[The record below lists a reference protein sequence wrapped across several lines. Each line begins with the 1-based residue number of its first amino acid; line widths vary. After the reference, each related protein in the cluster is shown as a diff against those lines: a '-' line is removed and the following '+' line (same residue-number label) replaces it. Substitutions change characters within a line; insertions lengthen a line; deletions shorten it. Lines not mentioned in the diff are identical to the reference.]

1 MSRYSQ
7 ALARGTMLSVVLRW
21 FIKGIGLLSTI
32 ILARFLTPA
41 DYGVMV
47 MATLV
52 IGLVEIFFFTSA
64 DTALLR
70 NTDSSDS
77 LINSAWTLRL
87 IQAFMVA
94 SVVGA
99 LTPLAGSYFR
109 DDRVIPVMLVLGF
122 GIVFSAFANI
132 GPVLAR
138 KNLDFGLEVKI
149 GIISKSI
156 SFVVT
161 VIAAY
166 TLRSYWAL
174 IIGTYAGHISGVW
187 LSYRLHPFR
196 PRWDVSRLRELWSFS
211 QWLLVSSIGNFFG
224 RKLDELILG
233 RIGTAQDLGVYNVA
247 SEIGQT
253 VTVEISAPVN
263 RTLFPVLS
271 SMQND
276 KSASISLFFTTLGI
290 INTFTIPVGVGMCL
304 VAAPFVQVILGEK
317 WLAVIPI
324 LQVFAIMGSIRFLVS
339 PYYVWLMVIGHSKK
353 LAMMSWLELLIF
365 IVFTTILYERG
376 VLGLAWAR
384 LLTTLVTVTIWIRMG
399 YSVGLS
405 PLFLL
410 KVLFRPICAS
420 FVMGLVLWYLPNM
433 FEFSQ
438 PYIELLI
445 FIAFGVFSYVVTLV
459 LIWLL
464 MKKPNGI
471 EWSVL
476 NWMRKQNINI
486 K

>member
-7 ALARGTMLSVVLRW
+7 ALARGTMLSVLLRW
-21 FIKGIGLLSTI
+21 FIKGIGLISTI

-52 IGLVEIFFFTSA
+52 IGLIEIFFFTSA

-70 NTDSSDS
+70 DQDSSDA
-77 LINSAWTLRL
+77 LINSAWSLRL
-87 IQAFMVA
+87 IQALMVA
-94 SVVGA
+94 SVVA
-99 LTPLAGSYFR
+99 VSTPLVGSYFR
-109 DDRVIPVMLVLGF
+109 DDRVIPVMLVLSF

-138 KNLDFGLEVKI
+138 KKLDFGLEVKI
-149 GIISKSI
+149 GIISKSL

-161 VIAAY
+161 VVAAY

-174 IIGTYAGHISGVW
+174 VIGTYAGHISGVW
-187 LSYRLHPFR
+187 LSYALHPYR
-196 PRWDVSRLRELWSFS
+196 PSWNVSRIRELWSFS

-276 KSASISLFFTTLGI
+276 PSASIKLFFSTLGI
-290 INTFTIPVGVGMCL
+290 INTFTIPVGIGMCL
-304 VAAPFVQVILGEK
+304 VAAPFVHTILGTK
-317 WLAVIPI
+317 WLEVIPV
-324 LQVFAIMGSIRFLVS
+324 LQVFAIQGSIRFLVS
-339 PYYVWLMVIGHSKK
+339 PYYVWLMVIGRTKR
-353 LAMMSWLELLIF
+353 LAIMSWVELTIF
-365 IVFTTILYERG
+365 AVFAAILYDRG
-376 VLGLAWAR
+376 IIGLAWAR
-384 LLTTLVTVTIWIRMG
+384 LLTTIVTVTVWIAMG
-399 YSVGLS
+399 YSTGLS
-405 PLFLL
+405 PLLL
-410 KVLFRPICAS
+410 FKALFRPIIAS
-420 FVMGLVLWYLPNM
+420 VVMGLVIWFLENM
-433 FEFSQ
+433 FKFSE
-438 PYIELLI
+438 PYIELVVFTAI
-445 FIAFGVFSYVVTLV
+445 GVISYAATLL
-459 LIWLL
+459 LIWAFS
-464 MKKPNGI
+464 KRPDGI
-471 EWSVL
+471 EKSIL
-476 NWMRKQNINI
+476 NWMRNIFMV
-486 K
+486 